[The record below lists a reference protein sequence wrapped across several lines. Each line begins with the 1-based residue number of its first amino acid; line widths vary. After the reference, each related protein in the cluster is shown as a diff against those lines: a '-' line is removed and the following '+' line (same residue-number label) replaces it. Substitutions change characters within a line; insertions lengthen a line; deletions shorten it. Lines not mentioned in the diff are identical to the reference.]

1 MTCIGRSPRCGEPS
15 SSPTPTTT
23 IMDIITAISAIV
35 GAILGA
41 VKFFGNAQ
49 AIAAFFGGA
58 AGAGAVAGAA
68 GAIFVIVAVG
78 IYAHDR
84 CIQGEGNGVCIAGV
98 VTHLENSFSSVGD
111 ELFPFTA
118 MHDRVDVVVKSRF
131 WDVVESSNAFVHCT
145 DHEFPRRS
153 EIQRCYYFEPRVCE
167 AAQAGV
173 VGAGLGGAAGVI
185 AGAAIAAAIGCLT
198 VILCI
203 VALIVAALVAATAA
217 LIGAFIA
224 GQAAKAAAGDTD
236 PTGSGGQPIVAGDL
250 VSVRGNRKLREHDD
264 NAGVLWWVS
273 QTDLHGRIS
282 DGAARPL
289 SYCDVDDEL
298 TTESCPRPDEPIER
312 EPDDVP
318 R

>member
-1 MTCIGRSPRCGEPS
+1 MTCIGRNPRCGDPS

-23 IMDIITAISAIV
+23 VIDIITAISAIG
-35 GAILGA
+35 GAIAGA
-41 VKFFGNAQ
+41 VKFFGEAQ

-58 AGAGAVAGAA
+58 AGAGAVAGAL
-68 GAIFVIVAVG
+68 GAIFVIIAVG
-78 IYAHDR
+78 IHAHDR
-84 CIQGEGNGVCIAGV
+84 CIQGDGNRVCVAGV
-98 VTHLENSFSSVGD
+98 ISHLENSFSSVSD
-111 ELFPFTA
+111 EILPFTA

-131 WDVVESSNAFVHCT
+131 WDIVEDSNAFVHCT
-145 DHEFPRRS
+145 DHEFPQRS

-173 VGAGLGGAAGVI
+173 VGAALGGAAGVA

-198 VILCI
+198 IVLCI

-224 GQAAKAAAGDTD
+224 GQVAKTAAGDTD
-236 PTGSGGQPIVAGDL
+236 PTSSGGQPVVVGDL
-250 VSVRGNRKLREHDD
+250 VSVRGNRKLREHDE

-282 DGAARPL
+282 DGASRPFT
-289 SYCDVDDEL
+289 YCDVDDEL
-298 TTESCPRPDEPIER
+298 TSESCPLPDEPIR
-312 EPDDVP
+312 
-318 R
+318 